1 MAFNHLLNTF
11 PREIVLVKL
20 NLKNV
25 SVYVVS
31 VSTNSRKCQPWYI
44 VPVFKGDID
53 IFIYLL
59 SGSERP
65 LVNYTGKG
73 HVKFKTVLLSPFS
86 FVSITEQITR
96 NVSFESQEKIAD
108 V

>member
-1 MAFNHLLNTF
+1 MSSQFQQI
-11 PREIVLVKL
+11 RE
-20 NLKNV
+20 NV
-25 SVYVVS
+25 SHDTLS
-31 VSTNSRKCQPWYI
+31 LFSKATL
-44 VPVFKGDID
+44 
-53 IFIYLL
+53 IYLSICSL
-59 SGSERP
+59 ERP

-96 NVSFESQEKIAD
+96 NVSFEWQEKIAD